1 MTPTLQTFARALL
14 TPDLSF
20 RTLADARA
28 AAGPDGLPRLMRTTR
43 FAEAEI
49 AWRGERWLLFLP
61 LSPAALHT
69 VERTASQLRRIDTD
83 RLAKYRTL
91 PGELLWHAEI

>member
-20 RTLADARA
+20 RTLADARV
-28 AAGPDGLPRLMRTTR
+28 AAGPDGLPRLMRTTS

-49 AWRGERWLLFLP
+49 AWRG
-61 LSPAALHT
+61 
-69 VERTASQLRRIDTD
+69 
-83 RLAKYRTL
+83 
-91 PGELLWHAEI
+91 